1 MKIKTTLKDTYD
13 ITEHLIKILEELG
26 FDVTQDSSRL
36 SSSTYLT
43 ITNWRATVDRGNDDL
58 LIRISDHNLPPSYDG
73 KYGYYDFDLKSK
85 YDTRNGLLG
94 DALFYGDFI
103 EYVVDLVTE
112 VNKNTQVHE
121 IEKILSDKKF
131 LDWLYDK
138 VEENDLR
145 FKIMDLQE
153 LKTVRQVQSYI
164 DDYMYDDELE
174 IICDKYSEYMSYNFK
189 D

>member
-1 MKIKTTLKDTYD
+1 MENCLNKAELRNKFNICAETLDKILDYLKLPF
-13 ITEHLIKILEELG
+13 EIKIASNYKRVP
-26 FDVTQDSSRL
+26 FSNHD
-36 SSSTYLT
+36 
-43 ITNWRATVDRGNDDL
+43 
-58 LIRISDHNLPPSYDG
+58 LPPSYDG

-85 YDTRNGLLG
+85 DDTRNGLLG

-103 EYVVDLVTE
+103 EYVADLVTE
-112 VNKNTQVHE
+112 ANKNTQVHE

-138 VEENDLR
+138 VEENGLR

-174 IICDKYSEYMSYNFK
+174 IIYDKYSEYLK
-189 D
+189 

>member
-1 MKIKTTLKDTYD
+1 M
-13 ITEHLIKILEELG
+13 
-26 FDVTQDSSRL
+26 
-36 SSSTYLT
+36 
-43 ITNWRATVDRGNDDL
+43 
-58 LIRISDHNLPPSYDG
+58 
-73 KYGYYDFDLKSK
+73 
-85 YDTRNGLLG
+85 
-94 DALFYGDFI
+94 
-103 EYVVDLVTE
+103 VTE

-138 VEENDLR
+138 VEENGLR

-174 IICDKYSEYMSYNFK
+174 IICDKYSEYLK
-189 D
+189 